1 MQDILYC
8 FDKNYNEQ
16 AITSI
21 YSLLENSSKKLTIH
35 VLHNEPNSLS
45 NLIKLIDN
53 HEKLEKI
60 NLYMF
65 KNDDYNFPKIDGSHV
80 SKATYF
86 RMFIED
92 YIDVKVK
99 NILYV
104 DPDVVCLNSFNE
116 IIENICRDLN
126 SLNKLISVKTEH
138 ICNKNNKNLFDRLN
152 ISNKYFNAGIMVIN
166 YEKWVNSKIKNSLV
180 DTSKEIENNIVY
192 WDQDVMNKYLD
203 GEYLELPMQLN
214 QHPFNFKNSMD
225 YFAKNT
231 IFLHYSG
238 KNKPWNKKGF
248 KDKNSVFY
256 KKFYEEVFKKKLTVS
271 RSR

>member
-8 FDKNYNEQ
+8 FDTNYNEQ
-16 AITSI
+16 ALTSI
-21 YSLLENSSKKLTIH
+21 YSLLENSNKKLNIH
-35 VLHNEPNSLS
+35 ILHNDPKSLS
-45 NLIKLIDN
+45 KSIELVKG
-53 HEKLEKI
+53 HEKLKKI

-65 KNDDYNFPKIDGSHV
+65 KNDDYNFPKIEGSHV

-92 YIDVKVK
+92 YIDSEIK
-99 NILYV
+99 NILYI
-104 DPDVVCLNSFNE
+104 DPDVICLNQFNE
-116 IIENICRDLN
+116 TVEQLTEDLN
-126 SLNKLISVKTEH
+126 FQNKLISVKTEH
-138 ICNKNNKNLFDRLN
+138 IKSRHNKNIFERLN
-152 ISNKYFNAGIMVIN
+152 ISNKYFNAGIMLIN
-166 YEKWVNSKIKNSLV
+166 YEKWNQSKIKHLLV
-180 DTSKEIENNIVY
+180 DTSKEIEDHIVY

-203 GEYLELPMQLN
+203 GEYHELPVQLN
-214 QHPFNFKNSMD
+214 QHPFNFKNSEE
-225 YFAKNT
+225 YYAKNT